1 MDSRKETLE
10 GIQRLVRLSRSKS
23 LSPKDASINTP
34 KILDDLRSMSQ
45 TGRGSTHRGLRRVK
59 SQPELQ
65 GRVKTNYMSTLG
77 ALHGNVNQTHPDTDE
92 GVVEKIAK
100 RGLTDLIEAAK
111 KKKVTKKAPKK
122 KVVRKKGPRHPNTTG
137 APLEKSLVTTG
148 EHISTGGSGA
158 QTTDLHARHARGTTE
173 LEAKGGSHDQ
183 EQMTISGTVQ
193 RDKKGKISKL
203 GLDKPRGKTANKHS
217 ENIGRITGHIASRLR
232 RHLTGKSYDPAT
244 QHRGKHI
251 SELGKTFTGRKKDVK
266 GKVSNK
272 VAHALLGSAK
282 GGDPVQVHAC
292 TKTGRIAVVPV
303 SNKHQK
309 HTEAMGLKKQPS
321 LEQMAN
327 NPKERRS
334 SLGFG
339 YRYRRKETRAN
350 ASLTGNST
358 KIIDAVERHGGQVFQ
373 NHKEYHAHMKK
384 NNVKVRSGHAN

>member
-1 MDSRKETLE
+1 MGDHYMGNRKETLE
-10 GIQRLVRLSRSKS
+10 GIQRLVRRSRSKS
-23 LSPKDASINTP
+23 LSPEDAKNDTP
-34 KILDDLRSMSQ
+34 KILDDLRNMSH
-45 TGRGSTHRGLRRVK
+45 TLRGSTERGLRAVK
-59 SQPELQ
+59 
-65 GRVKTNYMSTLG
+65 GRKIPPGRMKTNYMNTLG
-77 ALHGNVNQTHPDTDE
+77 ALVGNVNQTHPDTDE
-92 GVVEKIAK
+92 GVEKIAK

-122 KVVRKKGPRHPNTTG
+122 KVVRKKANTTG
-137 APLEKSLVTTG
+137 APLERSLVTKG
-148 EHISTGGSGA
+148 EKISTGGSGA

-203 GLDKPRGKTANKHS
+203 GLDKPRGKTAKRY
-217 ENIGRITGHIASRLR
+217 ERNIGKITGALARRLR
-232 RHLTGKSYDPAT
+232 RKMTGKSYDPAT
-244 QHRGKHI
+244 QHRGKKI
-251 SELGKTFTGRKKDVK
+251 SELGKTFTGQKKDVK

-272 VAHALLGSAK
+272 VAHGLLSSAK

-292 TKTGRIAVVPV
+292 PKTGRVALVPV
-303 SNKHQK
+303 SNKDQK

-321 LEQMAN
+321 LEHMAN

-339 YRYRRKETRAN
+339 YRARRKERRAN

-373 NHKEYHAHMKK
+373 NHEEYHAHMKK

>member
-10 GIQRLVRLSRSKS
+10 GIQRLVRRSQSTRLPPEKARN
-23 LSPKDASINTP
+23 DTP
-34 KILDDLRSMSQ
+34 KILDDLRSVSQ
-45 TGRGSTHRGLRRVK
+45 TGRGSTHRGLRRVRR
-59 SQPELQ
+59 ENILQ
-65 GRVKTNYMSTLG
+65 GRMKTNYMSTLG

-100 RGLTDLIEAAK
+100 RGLLEATK
-111 KKKVTKKAPKK
+111 KKKITKKAPKK

-272 VAHALLGSAK
+272 IAHGLLASAK

-292 TKTGRIAVVPV
+292 TKTGRIALVPV
-303 SNKHQK
+303 SDKDQK

-321 LEQMAN
+321 LERMAN
-327 NPKERRS
+327 NPEERRS
-334 SLGFG
+334 SLGFR

-358 KIIDAVERHGGQVFQ
+358 KIIDAVKRHGGQVFQ

-384 NNVKVRSGHAN
+384 HGVKVSSGHAN